1 MDRIERRRETYMY
14 EVKNDIIY
22 IHIIVMFDNVSLYY
36 IITNVIRK
44 SVKYKPEGD
53 AYNKGKILVKFLL
66 ISIGLVRSLI
76 VRLVVLI
83 RRCSINF

>member
-1 MDRIERRRETYMY
+1 M
-14 EVKNDIIY
+14 IIY